1 MSARERSDRD
11 AVRLALFS
19 LVGLVVAFLIASNLN
34 SLPLV
39 GGGDTY
45 RAEFTDT
52 AGLQKGE
59 EVRVAGIKVG
69 EVSDIA
75 LDRGKVVV
83 SFRVRGEELGDRTTA
98 SIEVKTLL
106 GQHYLAIS
114 PDGERLLAEGST
126 IPLERTT
133 TPVNIVPA
141 FQQLTSQVEA
151 IDTERV
157 ASAFDALA
165 ETLEATAPETGR
177 LLDGLSRLSRTVST
191 RDEELARLF
200 ERASKVSGVVA
211 ERDRDLSQLI
221 NGSAEVL
228 EVLQRRR
235 DSVTEVIEGTRALAL
250 QLDGL
255 VEDSRADLAPVLA
268 DLDKVLEVLTQN
280 RQNIDDIVTYASVY
294 AREFTNVAGTG
305 PWFDVTVTMPRE
317 LSLCAAD
324 TSSTSPLIE
333 GVLRTVTRLLYGEAQ
348 ECLPLGQAP
357 GGP

>member
-1 MSARERSDRD
+1 MTRSARTDRD
-11 AVRLALFS
+11 AVRLAL
-19 LVGLVVAFLIASNLN
+19 LGLVATVLTFLLASNL
-34 SLPLV
+34 SRLPLV
-39 GGGDTY
+39 GGGDLY

-69 EVSDIA
+69 EVSDIE

-83 SFRVRGEELGDRTTA
+83 SFRVRGEKLGDATTA

-106 GQHYLAIS
+106 GQHYLAIA
-114 PDGERLLAEGST
+114 PDGEGTLAEGAT

-141 FQQLTSQVEA
+141 FQQLTTQVEQ
-151 IDTERV
+151 IDTRRV
-157 ASAFDALA
+157 ASAFDALSA
-165 ETLEATAPETGR
+165 TLESTAPDTAR
-177 LLDGLSRLSRTVST
+177 LLDGLSRLSRTVSS
-191 RDEELARLF
+191 RDDELASLLD
-200 ERASKVSGVVA
+200 RASRVSGVVA
-211 ERDRDLSQLI
+211 DRDRELAQLI
-221 NGSAEVL
+221 AGSAEVL

-235 DSVTEVIEGTRALAL
+235 AAVSAVIRETRQLAV

-255 VEDSRADLAPVLA
+255 VEDSRRDLAPVLE
-268 DLDKVLEVLTQN
+268 DLDTVLGVLTRN
-280 RQNIDDIVTYASVY
+280 RRNIDDIVTYASVY

-305 PWFDVTVTMPRE
+305 PWFDVTMTMPRE

-324 TSSTSPLIE
+324 TSTLGPLVDS
-333 GVLRTVTRLLYGEAQ
+333 VLRTVTQLLYGSAQ
-348 ECLPLGQAP
+348 QCLPLGQAP